1 MVPQPAAPPR
11 QPFLLNLARRLL
23 AKAER
28 SSGAAVRLPLDA
40 KAAPE
45 LYEAADAEQLQLL
58 RLQLDTLVASGWV
71 ALRLEPAR
79 AFAAFTDRRP
89 RLELLD
95 FDALA

>member
-1 MVPQPAAPPR
+1 MAPLPAAPPR
-11 QPFLLNLARRLL
+11 LPFLVNLARRLL

-40 KAAPE
+40 RNAPE

-58 RLQLDTLVASGWV
+58 RLQLDTLVASGWM

-79 AFAAFTDRRP
+79 AFAAFTDRRQ
-89 RLELLD
+89 RVKVQQ
-95 FDALA
+95 